1 MYINMISFTYQD
13 STEEKGG
20 FCNGGEKRL
29 ENQWLPGPVGWHN
42 IARFGSQEFYG
53 RIHSSR
59 NHLHSG
65 GNCGFFSSIIV
76 VQPNQAQVVTFFGR
90 YIGSVSSSGFWM
102 VTPLTVRTKV
112 SLRVNNFNSKTL
124 KVNDVTGNPV
134 EIAAVVVYRV
144 VDTAKAI
151 FDVTNYEQFVEIQ
164 SETALRHV
172 ATKYPYDSFGEEVLS
187 LRGSADAVAEEL
199 TRELRDRLSLAGVEV
214 MEARL
219 THLAYATEIASAML
233 QRQQASAILA
243 ARQMIVDGAVGM
255 VQMALK
261 RLEQDGILELDE
273 ERKVAMINNLLVA
286 IISERGAQPILNTS
300 SIY

>member
-1 MYINMISFTYQD
+1 M
-13 STEEKGG
+13 
-20 FCNGGEKRL
+20 
-29 ENQWLPGPVGWHN
+29 
-42 IARFGSQEFYG
+42 
-53 RIHSSR
+53 
-59 NHLHSG
+59 
-65 GNCGFFSSIIV
+65 

-286 IISERGAQPILNTS
+286 IISRRGAQPILNTS
-300 SIY
+300 SICGAQHG